1 MKQKF
6 HYLSSTF
13 LLHPRNYSK
22 AETMRGTSVLSWI
35 LIICLSQVA
44 VRSQYYS
51 DTVPYH
57 PRPVVVT
64 NLHFYMHE
72 FTGTTAVVLTQA
84 NITSNNSSVPFAT
97 LVAINDPLRT
107 GPEPDSELIGN
118 YIDFEFNTG
127 KFNGSSLS
135 VFSRGEAGLAVV
147 GGRGQFAMATGT
159 ALFNP
164 ILINA
169 TNVIMEFNFTVIHY

>member
-1 MKQKF
+1 
-6 HYLSSTF
+6 
-13 LLHPRNYSK
+13 
-22 AETMRGTSVLSWI
+22 MRGLSVLSWI
-35 LIICLSQVA
+35 LIICVCQVA

-51 DTVPYH
+51 DTLPYQ

-72 FTGTTAVVLTQA
+72 LPGTTAVVLTQA

-97 LVAINDPLRT
+97 LLAVNCPLRT

-118 YIDFEFNTG
+118 VQGIALLPGSNASNTQYIEFGFNTG

-135 VFSRGEAGLAVV
+135 VFSRGDPGLAVV

-159 ALFNP
+159 ALFNT

-169 TNVIMEFNFTVIHY
+169 TNVIIEYNFTVVHY